1 MTYGDTDSTFGIR
14 CKTAIGHWNLDIIAS
29 DTRDADRS
37 GMQNRNRI
45 LESEKIADSGS
56 DQSNHAVIEEIKT
69 QHNDEC
75 RPAKLGLRSGTYPG
89 EVVAYMY
96 TWLRTWYNSTWLIT

>member
-1 MTYGDTDSTFGIR
+1 MDILTAHLSLGAKLLLVIGIL
-14 CKTAIGHWNLDIIAS
+14 ISLLLLLGIPIP
-29 DTRDADRS
+29 TR
-37 GMQNRNRI
+37 
-45 LESEKIADSGS
+45 
-56 DQSNHAVIEEIKT
+56 SNHAVVEEIKT